1 MKRTDGSTGFR
12 ISTLE
17 DAPGVTWVAGDEQTV
32 FLPGER
38 HFQCPLP
45 SELLWLETSISSSF
59 RGARHFQC
67 PLPSE
72 SVWRQFCTARLLVC
86 ISCVCFVSLSVYFC
100 FPLPPKKGQKLTTPL
115 SLTLGHWKEVKDR
128 ANNLSVEVKREIR
141 GKTKASPP
149 ARGPGL
155 D

>member
-32 FLPGER
+32 FLPGTR

-45 SELLWLETSISSSF
+45 SELLWLEASISSSF

-100 FPLPPKKGQKLTTPL
+100 FPLPPYQAP
-115 SLTLGHWKEVKDR
+115 SLAALGAGATRSERVVGLGGD
-128 ANNLSVEVKREIR
+128 L
-141 GKTKASPP
+141 P
-149 ARGPGL
+149 ARSVPLPLGGRAVML
-155 D
+155 Q